1 MPSQYGAVLST
12 DTMEFQWN
20 LSLLVK
26 YLPLREATWIT
37 LTRLV
42 ATHDSR
48 IHDCMVTLLILM
60 KKAIYVFNIVS
71 IIF

>member
-48 IHDCMVTLLILM
+48 IHDCMYYSL
-60 KKAIYVFNIVS
+60 NIDKES
-71 IIF
+71 DICI